1 MLRSLIN
8 GILDGVHQDHAAVG
22 GAGDCIDTGGLLRH
36 NSPGDG
42 LFNDLALPGG
52 KMPEDLNALNF
63 PVFES
68 HANGG
73 AVGTGAA
80 FPYVDSVI
88 NLGRF
93 DGCAD
98 GPGKLAGNE
107 STGKAGAQEKK
118 AHGADTV
125 FHRLL
130 SGLLAF

>member
-1 MLRSLIN
+1 LRSLLN

-36 NSPGDG
+36 NFPRDG
-42 LFNDLALPGG
+42 FFDDPALPGG
-52 KMPEDLNALNF
+52 KMLEDLNALNF

-73 AVGTGAA
+73 TVGTGAA
-80 FPYVDSVI
+80 FSCVDSI
-88 NLGRF
+88 IDSDGF
-93 DGCAD
+93 DGRAD

-107 STGKAGAQEKK
+107 STGKAGAHKKK

-125 FHRLL
+125 FHWLL
-130 SGLLAF
+130 SGLKAF